1 MEAVIRD
8 ITGELDVSFS
18 SPEEFGRIALGWLTE
33 GVQALAAGISE
44 EILAG
49 PPLKPYWHEG
59 LIQEE
64 DPRFHPEVPPLWGEI
79 RIVYPSRTGGYGQ
92 YAKPYSKTSLRRLEA
107 LSGELNKAIVSLQRW
122 AGDGFVIHDLEVHR
136 EGRGN
141 GHARPMVTVPAH
153 EDLDASCPEVTF
165 MREYCARHAVAF
177 GHVSARGRGLP
188 GETDLERALN
198 RQTWTSLAEWDRY
211 LRGYSWVTVVP
222 AVLAARL
229 GGVGALRGSGAF
241 AVVNEV
247 AGGSVWLQ
255 ATRRWSEWAGDQAV
269 VDRVFEVLAPVL
281 PPGMPEPGDPLAPPE
296 PDKPQEIIP
305 YLLSLRDAADFHAG
319 AEK

>member
-1 MEAVIRD
+1 MEAASRD
-8 ITGELDVSFS
+8 IIGELDVSFS

-59 LIQEE
+59 LIPEE

-107 LSGELNKAIVSLQRW
+107 LSGQLKEAIVSLQRW
-122 AGDGFVIHDLEVHR
+122 AGDGFVIHDLEVYR
-136 EGRGN
+136 EGREN

-153 EDLDASCPEVTF
+153 EDLDASCPKVAF

-241 AVVNEV
+241 AVVDEV

-281 PPGMPEPGDPLAPPE
+281 PPGMPEPGDLAAIPE
-296 PDKPQEIIP
+296 PDKPVETIP
-305 YLLSLRDAADFHAG
+305 YLLSLRDAAGHG
-319 AEK
+319 ASR

>member
-8 ITGELDVSFS
+8 ITGELDVPFS

-33 GVQALAAGISE
+33 GVQALAADISE

-59 LIQEE
+59 LIPEE

-79 RIVYPSRTGGYGQ
+79 RIVYPSRAGGYGQ

-107 LSGELNKAIVSLQRW
+107 LSGEFKEAVVSLQRW
-122 AGDGFVIHDLEVHR
+122 AGDAFVTHDLEVHR
-136 EGRGN
+136 EGGDK
-141 GHARPMVTVPAH
+141 GHARPMVAVPAH
-153 EDLDASCPEVTF
+153 GDVDASCPEVAF
-165 MREYCARHAVAF
+165 MRDYCARHAVAF
-177 GHVSARGRGLP
+177 GHVSARSRDLL

-211 LRGYSWVTVVP
+211 LRGYSWVTMVP

-229 GGVGALRGSGAF
+229 GGAGALRDSGAF
-241 AVVNEV
+241 AVVDEV

-255 ATRRWSEWAGDQAV
+255 ATRRWSEWAGDPAV
-269 VDRVFEVLAPVL
+269 VDRVFDVLAPVL
-281 PPGMPEPGDPLAPPE
+281 PPGMPEPGDLAAIPE
-296 PDKPQEIIP
+296 PGKPVEIIP
-305 YLLSLRDAADFHAG
+305 YLLSLRDAAEHG
-319 AEK
+319 AVR